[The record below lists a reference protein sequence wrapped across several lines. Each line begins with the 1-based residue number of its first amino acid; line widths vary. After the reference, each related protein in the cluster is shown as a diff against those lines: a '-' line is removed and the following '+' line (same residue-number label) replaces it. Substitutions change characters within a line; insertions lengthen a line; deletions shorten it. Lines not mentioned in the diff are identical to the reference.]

1 MSDFSIIGNRT
12 AMIDAAAKTTGAGK
26 YTDDLS
32 VPGMLVGKILHSP
45 YPHARIRRIDT
56 SRAEKC
62 EGVVAVVVGQD
73 APNPYGI
80 LPVGHDEYALAL
92 DKVRYVGDNV
102 ACVVAVSESIA
113 ETALE
118 LIDVEY
124 EVLPAYFDPEESM
137 KAVTDLIHDSK
148 PGNLEKDYHHV
159 FGDPDQGFAG
169 ADQIAEARFIANE
182 VTHAAMEPHSTL
194 ASFEI
199 DPHTGKPGRLTVW
212 SSTQVPYYLQHKLS
226 LVLEM
231 PMAQIRVIKP
241 LVGGGFGG
249 KSEVIPLEII
259 AAIAA
264 RKAQAA
270 VKITYTRE
278 EVFWAHR
285 GRPRTIID
293 LKTGVKKDG
302 RITAVKARVV
312 QDGGAYCSY
321 GVVTILYSGA
331 LLGALYDIP
340 NIQYD
345 GYRVLTNKP
354 ACGAMRGHGTVNVRF
369 AFESQLDELALAIG
383 MDPAEIR
390 QRNLLQP
397 PCITVN
403 GLRVQSYG
411 LPECIEKTVD
421 RSGWKQRKGKLPRGR
436 GLGIACSHYV
446 SGAANSIIRS
456 DMPHSTVNIK
466 IDRDGG
472 VVVYTG
478 ASEIGQGS
486 DTMTAQIAAEVLGC
500 SLPRVRVI
508 AADTDLTPIDIGSY
522 SSRVT
527 FMAGNA
533 TLRAASE
540 VKRLI
545 AAAAAKKMGCAAEDL
560 IFRNDQVLRKNAAA
574 SVGELADKSVRTT
587 QDEASVSG
595 RVEGQILRGSLQ
607 QKRKEEGPKEKMSF
621 EEAVVAAI
629 DFHGGLTGTGSYAP
643 PQEARGGKHK
653 GAGVGPSPAYSYSAQ
668 VAEVSVDEETGEVVV
683 HKVWAAHDC
692 GRALNPVSVEG
703 QIIGSVWMGMG
714 QALTEEMVW
723 KDGMLMNPGLLEYRS
738 PSSVESPEV
747 EPIIVESVDPEGP
760 FGAKECSEGSL
771 AATIPAIANAIY
783 DAVGVRLRES
793 PFTPERVLSALRAK
807 RNARALN
814 LTKVLTRLLR
824 HASANTADRCA
835 SKVRAR
841 NATRSIHRGEKCRPP
856 RAVPIEPYKVQT
868 APAQNCRRRNRVS
881 RGTFDACRAWQL
893 ARAGS
898 NSHPNHCRRHRF
910 NSIDAAETI
919 RAGARSRSARN
930 RSAARHP
937 AAARRRRRNRGPHH
951 APRHR
956 ALRLSAPALCGP
968 HRSSGDRGIARTA
981 EHGHHRR

>member
-1 MSDFSIIGNRT
+1 MNTDFSIIGKPI
-12 AMIDAAAKTTGAGK
+12 AMIDAAGKTTGAGK
-26 YTDDLS
+26 YTDDISL
-32 VPGMLVGKILHSP
+32 PGMLVGKILHSP

-56 SRAEKC
+56 SRAEALD
-62 EGVVAVVVGQD
+62 GVAAVAVGND

-80 LPVGHDEYALAL
+80 LPVGHDEHALAL

-102 ACVVAVSESIA
+102 ACVAAADEATA
-113 ETALE
+113 EKALE
-118 LIDVEY
+118 LIDVDY

-137 KAVTDLIHDSK
+137 KAESDLIHDNK

-159 FGDPDQGFAG
+159 FGDPDKGFAD
-169 ADQIAEARFIANE
+169 ADHVADARFTANE

-194 ASFEI
+194 ASFEL
-199 DPHTGKPGRLTVW
+199 DPHTGKRGRLTVW

-231 PMAQIRVIKP
+231 PMSQIRVIKP

-259 AAIAA
+259 AAVAA
-264 RKAQAA
+264 RKAQAP

-293 LKTGVKKDG
+293 LKTGVKNDG
-302 RITAVKARVV
+302 RITSVKARVV

-369 AFESQLDELALAIG
+369 AFESQLDELASKIG

-390 QRNLLQP
+390 QRNLLKP

-411 LPECIEKTVD
+411 LPECIEKTVE
-421 RSGWKQRKGKLPRGR
+421 RSGWKQRNGKLPRGR

-500 SLPRVRVI
+500 SLSRVRVI

-533 TLRAASE
+533 TLRAANE
-540 VKRLI
+540 VKKQI
-545 AAAAAKKMGCAAEDL
+545 AAAAGKKMGCRPEDL
-560 IFRNDQVLRKNAAA
+560 IFRNDQVLKRNAAA
-574 SVGELADKSVRTT
+574 SVELANLADKGVRST
-587 QDEASVSG
+587 QTEASVSG

-607 QKRKEEGPKEKMSF
+607 QKRKEEGPKGWMTF
-621 EEAVVAAI
+621 EEAVVTAI
-629 DFHGGLTGTGSYAP
+629 DFHGALTGTGSYAP
-643 PQEARGGKHK
+643 PPEARGGKHK

-668 VAEVSVDEETGEVVV
+668 VAEVSVDEETGEVTV

-738 PSSVESPEV
+738 PSSIESPAV
-747 EPIIVESVDPEGP
+747 EPIIVESIDPEGP

-783 DAVGVRLRES
+783 DAVGVRLHEC
-793 PFTPERVLSALRAK
+793 PFTPERVLAALRAK
-807 RNARALN
+807 TNAKVLN
-814 LTKVLTRLLR
+814 LTDGVDPTAPKRFREHGGALCFKGKGPERHVLDPAR
-824 HASANTADRCA
+824 HEAPASAGGAD
-835 SKVRAR
+835 
-841 NATRSIHRGEKCRPP
+841 
-856 RAVPIEPYKVQT
+856 
-868 APAQNCRRRNRVS
+868 
-881 RGTFDACRAWQL
+881 
-893 ARAGS
+893 
-898 NSHPNHCRRHRF
+898 
-910 NSIDAAETI
+910 
-919 RAGARSRSARN
+919 
-930 RSAARHP
+930 
-937 AAARRRRRNRGPHH
+937 
-951 APRHR
+951 
-956 ALRLSAPALCGP
+956 
-968 HRSSGDRGIARTA
+968 
-981 EHGHHRR
+981 

>member
-1 MSDFSIIGNRT
+1 
-12 AMIDAAAKTTGAGK
+12 
-26 YTDDLS
+26 
-32 VPGMLVGKILHSP
+32 MLIGKILHSP
-45 YPHARIRRIDT
+45 YPHARIKRIDI
-56 SRAEKC
+56 SRAEKLD
-62 EGVVAVVVGQD
+62 GVVAVVIGKD

-80 LPVGHDEYALAL
+80 LPVGHDEHALAL

-102 ACVVAVSESIA
+102 ACVVAVSEAIA
-113 ETALE
+113 EKALE
-118 LIDVEY
+118 LIEVEY

-137 KAVTDLIHDSK
+137 NAQTDLIHDNK
-148 PGNLEKDYHHV
+148 PNNLEKDYHHA
-159 FGDPDQGFAG
+159 FGDPDKGFAE
-169 ADQIAEARFIANE
+169 ADHVAEARFIANE

-194 ASFEI
+194 ASFEL
-199 DPHTGKPGRLTVW
+199 DPHTGNLGRLTVW

-259 AAIAA
+259 AAVAA
-264 RKAQAA
+264 RKAQAP

-293 LKTGVKKDG
+293 LKTGIKNDG
-302 RITAVKARVV
+302 RITSVKARVV

-369 AFESQLDELALAIG
+369 AFESQLDELAAKIG

-390 QRNLLQP
+390 QRNLLKP

-411 LPECIEKTVD
+411 LAECIEKTVE
-421 RSGWKQRKGKLPRGR
+421 RSGWKQRKGKLPKGR

-486 DTMTAQIAAEVLGC
+486 DTMTAQVAAEVLGC
-500 SLPRVRVI
+500 SLARVRVI

-533 TLRAASE
+533 TLRAAE
-540 VKRLI
+540 DVKKRI
-545 AAAAAKKMGCAAEDL
+545 AAAAAKKMNCAAEDL
-560 IFRNDQVLRKNAAA
+560 IFRDDIVYKKGSSPPVVKDHAEEVEVTQAGA
-574 SVGELADKSVRTT
+574 SG
-587 QDEASVSG
+587 SG

-607 QKRKEEGPKEKMSF
+607 QKRKEEGPKEWMTF

-629 DFHGGLTGTGSYAP
+629 DFHGALTGTGSYAP
-643 PQEARGGKHK
+643 PPEARGGKHK
-653 GAGVGPSPAYSYSAQ
+653 GGGVGPSPAYSYSAQ
-668 VAEVSVDEETGEVVV
+668 VAEVSVDEDTGEVTV

-723 KDGMLMNPGLLEYRS
+723 KDGMLMNGGMLEYRS

-747 EPIIVESVDPEGP
+747 EAIIVESIDPEGP

-771 AATIPAIANAIY
+771 AATIPAISNAIY
-783 DAVGVRLRES
+783 DAVGVRLHES
-793 PFTPERVLSALRAK
+793 PFTPERVLAALRAK
-807 RNARALN
+807 RKEKTLN
-814 LTKVLTRLLR
+814 LTEGVDPTAPTRFREHGGSLCFKGKGPER
-824 HASANTADRCA
+824 HALD
-835 SKVRAR
+835 
-841 NATRSIHRGEKCRPP
+841 P
-856 RAVPIEPYKVQT
+856 
-868 APAQNCRRRNRVS
+868 
-881 RGTFDACRAWQL
+881 
-893 ARAGS
+893 
-898 NSHPNHCRRHRF
+898 
-910 NSIDAAETI
+910 
-919 RAGARSRSARN
+919 
-930 RSAARHP
+930 
-937 AAARRRRRNRGPHH
+937 ARRETP
-951 APRHR
+951 A
-956 ALRLSAPALCGP
+956 SAGGA
-968 HRSSGDRGIARTA
+968 D
-981 EHGHHRR
+981 

>member
-1 MSDFSIIGNRT
+1 MSSDFSIIGKPT
-12 AMIDAAAKTTGAGK
+12 AMVDAAQKTTGSGK

-32 VPGMLVGKILHSP
+32 LPGMLVGKILHSP
-45 YPHARIRRIDT
+45 YPHARIKSIDT

-62 EGVVAVVVGQD
+62 EGVIVVAVGKD

-80 LPVGHDEYALAL
+80 LPVGHDEYPLAL

-102 ACVVAVSESIA
+102 ACVVAVSEVSA
-113 ETALE
+113 EKALE

-137 KAVTDLIHDSK
+137 KAKTDLIHDSK

-159 FGDPDQGFAG
+159 FGDPEKGFAE
-169 ADQIAEARFIANE
+169 ADEVAEARFIANE

-199 DPHTGKPGRLTVW
+199 DPHTGKTGRLTVW

-259 AAIAA
+259 AAVAA
-264 RKAQAA
+264 RKAQAP

-293 LKTGVKKDG
+293 LKTGIKKDG

-369 AFESQLDELALAIG
+369 AFESQLDELAAKIG

-390 QRNLLQP
+390 QRNLLQA

-411 LPECIEKTVD
+411 LPECIEKSVE
-421 RSGWKQRKGKLPRGR
+421 RSGWKQRKGKLPKGR

-533 TLRAASE
+533 TLRAATE
-540 VKRLI
+540 VKQLI
-545 AAAAAKKMGCAAEDL
+545 AAAAAKKMNCAADDL
-560 IFRNDQVLRKNAAA
+560 ILRDDLVFKQGSEALGVKKE
-574 SVGELADKSVRTT
+574 SEEVEVT
-587 QDEASVSG
+587 QAGASVSG

-607 QKRKEEGPKEKMSF
+607 QKRKEEGRKDWMTF

-629 DFHGGLTGTGSYAP
+629 DFHGALTGTGSYAP

-668 VAEVSVDEETGEVVV
+668 VADVSVDEETGEVTV

-714 QALTEEMVW
+714 QALTEEMIW

-783 DAVGVRLRES
+783 DAVGVRLHES
-793 PFTPERVLSALRAK
+793 PFTPERVLAALRAK
-807 RNARALN
+807 KNAKALN
-814 LTKVLTRLLR
+814 LTDGIDPTAPSRFREHGGSLCFKEKGPER
-824 HASANTADRCA
+824 HALDPSR
-835 SKVRAR
+835 R
-841 NATRSIHRGEKCRPP
+841 
-856 RAVPIEPYKVQT
+856 
-868 APAQNCRRRNRVS
+868 APAES
-881 RGTFDACRAWQL
+881 G
-893 ARAGS
+893 
-898 NSHPNHCRRHRF
+898 
-910 NSIDAAETI
+910 
-919 RAGARSRSARN
+919 GA
-930 RSAARHP
+930 
-937 AAARRRRRNRGPHH
+937 
-951 APRHR
+951 
-956 ALRLSAPALCGP
+956 
-968 HRSSGDRGIARTA
+968 D
-981 EHGHHRR
+981 

>member
-1 MSDFSIIGNRT
+1 MTNNFSIIGKRI
-12 AMIDAAAKTTGAGK
+12 AMVDAAGKTTGAGK
-26 YTDDLS
+26 YTDDLCL
-32 VPGMLVGKILHSP
+32 PGMLVGKILHST
-45 YPHARIRRIDT
+45 YPHARIKRIDI
-56 SRAEKC
+56 SRAEKLD
-62 EGVVAVVVGQD
+62 GVIAIATGQD
-73 APNPYGI
+73 APNTYGI
-80 LPVGHDEYALAL
+80 LPVGHDEHALAV
-92 DKVRYVGDNV
+92 DKVRYVGDNI
-102 ACVVAVSESIA
+102 ACVAAIDA
-113 ETALE
+113 ATADQALE

-124 EVLPAYFDPEESM
+124 ELLPAYFDPEESM
-137 KAVTDLIHDSK
+137 KAEADLIHDNK
-148 PGNLEKDYHHV
+148 PHNTEKDYHHV
-159 FGDPDQGFAG
+159 FGDPEKGFAE
-169 ADQIAEARFIANE
+169 ADHVAEARFISNE

-194 ASFEI
+194 AAFEI

-212 SSTQVPYYLQHKLS
+212 SSTQVPYYLQHKLA

-264 RKAQAA
+264 RKAQAP

-293 LKTGVKKDG
+293 LKTGAKKDG
-302 RITAVKARVV
+302 RITVVKARVV

-340 NIQYD
+340 NIEYD

-369 AFESQLDELALAIG
+369 AFESQLDELASKIG

-390 QRNLLQP
+390 RRNLLQP
-397 PCITVN
+397 PCVTVN

-411 LPECIEKTVD
+411 LPECIDQIVR
-421 RSGWKQRKGKLPRGR
+421 RSGWSERKGKLPKGR

-486 DTMTAQIAAEVLGC
+486 DTMTAQVAAETLGC
-500 SLPRVRVI
+500 SLRRVRVI

-533 TLRAASE
+533 TLRAATE
-540 VKRLI
+540 VKKLI
-545 AAAAAKKMGCAAEDL
+545 AAAAARKMNCATDDL
-560 IFRNDQVLRKNAAA
+560 IFRDDSVARKKGGMTGDETSGDRCRRLSGDAEHRSRSPQP
-574 SVGELADKSVRTT
+574 SVA
-587 QDEASVSG
+587 G

-607 QKRKEEGPKEKMSF
+607 QKRKDEGPRDSMTF
-621 EEAVVAAI
+621 EEAVVTAI
-629 DFHGGLTGTGSYAP
+629 DFHGALTGTGSYAP
-643 PQEARGGKHK
+643 PPEARGGKHK

-668 VAEVSVDEETGEVVV
+668 VADVSVDEETGEVTV

-738 PSSVESPEV
+738 PSSIESPDV

-783 DAVGVRLRES
+783 GAVGIRLRES
-793 PFTPERVLSALRAK
+793 PFTPERVLAAMRAK
-807 RNARALN
+807 RNAKTVN
-814 LTKVLTRLLR
+814 LTAGVDPAAPTRFR
-824 HASANTADRCA
+824 EH
-835 SKVRAR
+835 
-841 NATRSIHRGEKCRPP
+841 G
-856 RAVPIEPYKVQT
+856 
-868 APAQNCRRRNRVS
+868 
-881 RGTFDACRAWQL
+881 
-893 ARAGS
+893 GS
-898 NSHPNHCRRHRF
+898 LCFKGKGP
-910 NSIDAAETI
+910 E
-919 RAGARSRSARN
+919 
-930 RSAARHP
+930 RHP
-937 AAARRRRRNRGPHH
+937 
-951 APRHR
+951 
-956 ALRLSAPALCGP
+956 LDPAGQAIP
-968 HRSSGDRGIARTA
+968 AGGMD
-981 EHGHHRR
+981 

>member
-1 MSDFSIIGNRT
+1 MVSYWRTMNAEFSIIGKPT
-12 AMIDAAAKTTGAGK
+12 AMVDAAEKTTGAGK

-45 YPHARIRRIDT
+45 YPHARIKKIDT
-56 SRAEKC
+56 TRAEQL
-62 EGVVAVVVGQD
+62 EGVVAVAIGQD
-73 APNPYGI
+73 APKTYGI
-80 LPVGHDEYALAL
+80 LPVGHDEYPLAL

-102 ACVVAVSESIA
+102 ACVVAVSESVA
-113 ETALE
+113 EKALE
-118 LIDVEY
+118 LIDVDY

-137 KAVTDLIHDSK
+137 TAQTDLIHHHK
-148 PGNLEKDYHHV
+148 PNNLEKDYHHV
-159 FGDPDQGFAG
+159 FGDPEKGFSE
-169 ADQIAEARFIANE
+169 ADHVAEARFISNE

-226 LVLEM
+226 LVLDM
-231 PMAQIRVIKP
+231 PMQQIRVIKP

-264 RKAQAA
+264 RKAQAP

-293 LKTGVKKDG
+293 LKTGVKNDG

-369 AFESQLDELALAIG
+369 AFESQLDELASIIG

-390 QRNLLQP
+390 QRNLLKP

-411 LPECIEKTVD
+411 LPECIQKTVE
-421 RSGWKQRKGKLPRGR
+421 RSGWRERKGKLTKGR

-486 DTMTAQIAAEVLGC
+486 DTMTAQVAAETLGC
-500 SLPRVRVI
+500 SLSRVRVV

-533 TLRAASE
+533 TLRAATE
-540 VKRLI
+540 VKKLI
-545 AAAAAKKMGCAAEDL
+545 AAAAAKKMACAAEDL
-560 IFRNDQVLRKNAAA
+560 IF
-574 SVGELADKSVRTT
+574 
-587 QDEASVSG
+587 QDELVSRKGHVGMDSLRAEQSSAASVSG

-607 QKRKEEGPKEKMSF
+607 QKRKEEGPKDSMSF

-629 DFHGGLTGTGSYAP
+629 DFHGALTGTGSYAP
-643 PQEARGGKHK
+643 PAEARGGKHK

-668 VAEVSVDEETGEVVV
+668 VAEVSVDEETGEVTV

-738 PSSVESPEV
+738 PSSVESPDV
-747 EPIIVESVDPEGP
+747 EAIIVESIDPEGP

-783 DAVGVRLRES
+783 DAVGVRLHES
-793 PFTPERVLSALRAK
+793 PFTPERVLAALRARK
-807 RNARALN
+807 QAKNLN
-814 LTKVLTRLLR
+814 LTDGIDPTAPTRFREHGGSLCFKGKGPER
-824 HASANTADRCA
+824 HPLDPSRQ
-835 SKVRAR
+835 
-841 NATRSIHRGEKCRPP
+841 
-856 RAVPIEPYKVQT
+856 AVPLH
-868 APAQNCRRRNRVS
+868 
-881 RGTFDACRAWQL
+881 G
-893 ARAGS
+893 
-898 NSHPNHCRRHRF
+898 
-910 NSIDAAETI
+910 
-919 RAGARSRSARN
+919 GA
-930 RSAARHP
+930 
-937 AAARRRRRNRGPHH
+937 
-951 APRHR
+951 
-956 ALRLSAPALCGP
+956 
-968 HRSSGDRGIARTA
+968 D
-981 EHGHHRR
+981 

>member
-1 MSDFSIIGNRT
+1 MSEFSIIGKPT
-12 AMIDAAAKTTGAGK
+12 AMIDAAEKTTGAGK

-45 YPHARIRRIDT
+45 YPHARIKSIDT
-56 SRAEKC
+56 SRAGKLD
-62 EGVVAVVVGQD
+62 GVVAVVIGKD

-80 LPVGHDEYALAL
+80 LPVGHDEHALAL

-102 ACVVAVSESIA
+102 ACVVAISEAIA
-113 ETALE
+113 ERALE
-118 LIDVEY
+118 LVDVEY

-137 KAVTDLIHDSK
+137 KAQTNLIHDNK
-148 PGNLEKDYHHV
+148 PGNLEKDYHHA
-159 FGDPDQGFAG
+159 FGDPDNGFAE
-169 ADQIAEARFIANE
+169 ADHVAEARFIANE

-194 ASFEI
+194 ASFEL
-199 DPHTGKPGRLTVW
+199 DPHTGKLGRLTVW

-231 PMAQIRVIKP
+231 PMSQIRVIKP

-259 AAIAA
+259 AAVAA
-264 RKAQAA
+264 RKAQAP

-293 LKTGVKKDG
+293 LKTAIKNDG
-302 RITAVKARVV
+302 RITSVKARVV

-369 AFESQLDELALAIG
+369 AFESQLDELAAKIG

-390 QRNLLQP
+390 QRNLLKA

-411 LPECIEKTVD
+411 LPECIEKTVE
-421 RSGWKQRKGKLPRGR
+421 RSGWKQRKGNLPKGR

-472 VVVYTG
+472 VVAYTG

-500 SLPRVRVI
+500 SLGRVRVI

-533 TLRAASE
+533 TLRAAE
-540 VKRLI
+540 DVKKRI
-545 AAAAAKKMGCAAEDL
+545 AAAAAKKMNCAAEE
-560 IFRNDQVLRKNAAA
+560 IVFREDRLFKKGSVLPGAKKDPAEEAE
-574 SVGELADKSVRTT
+574 VT
-587 QDEASVSG
+587 QTGASVSG
-595 RVEGQILRGSLQ
+595 RVVGQILRGSLQ
-607 QKRKEEGPKEKMSF
+607 QNRKEEGPKEWMTF

-629 DFHGGLTGTGSYAP
+629 DFHGALTGTGSYAP
-643 PQEARGGKHK
+643 PPEARGGKHK
-653 GAGVGPSPAYSYSAQ
+653 GGGVGPSPAYSYSAQ
-668 VAEVSVDEETGEVVV
+668 VAEVSVDEDTGEVTV

-723 KDGMLMNPGLLEYRS
+723 KDGMLMNAGMLEYRS
-738 PSSVESPEV
+738 PSSIESPEV
-747 EPIIVESVDPEGP
+747 EPIIVQSIDPEGP

-771 AATIPAIANAIY
+771 AATIPAISNAIY
-783 DAVGVRLRES
+783 DAVGVRLHES
-793 PFTPERVLSALRAK
+793 PFTPERVLAALRAK
-807 RNARALN
+807 RKDKALN
-814 LTKVLTRLLR
+814 LTEGVDPTAPTHFREHGGSLCFKGKGPER
-824 HASANTADRCA
+824 HALDP
-835 SKVRAR
+835 AR
-841 NATRSIHRGEKCRPP
+841 RE
-856 RAVPIEPYKVQT
+856 
-868 APAQNCRRRNRVS
+868 APAS
-881 RGTFDACRAWQL
+881 
-893 ARAGS
+893 AG
-898 NSHPNHCRRHRF
+898 
-910 NSIDAAETI
+910 
-919 RAGARSRSARN
+919 GA
-930 RSAARHP
+930 
-937 AAARRRRRNRGPHH
+937 
-951 APRHR
+951 
-956 ALRLSAPALCGP
+956 
-968 HRSSGDRGIARTA
+968 D
-981 EHGHHRR
+981 

>member
-1 MSDFSIIGNRT
+1 MTNNFSIIGKPI
-12 AMIDAAAKTTGAGK
+12 AMVDAAGKTTGAGK

-32 VPGMLVGKILHSP
+32 LPGMLVGKILHSP
-45 YPHARIRRIDT
+45 YPHARIKRIDT
-56 SRAEKC
+56 SRAERLQR
-62 EGVVAVVVGQD
+62 VIAVATGQD
-73 APNPYGI
+73 APNTYGI
-80 LPVGHDEYALAL
+80 LPVGHDEHALAV

-102 ACVVAVSESIA
+102 ACVAAVDEATA
-113 ETALE
+113 EKALE
-118 LIDVEY
+118 LIDIEY
-124 EVLPAYFDPEESM
+124 ELLPAYFDPEESM
-137 KAVTDLIHDSK
+137 KAETDLIHDNK
-148 PGNLEKDYHHV
+148 PHNIEKDYHHV
-159 FGDPDQGFAG
+159 FGDPDKGFAD
-169 ADQIAEARFIANE
+169 ADHVAQARYIANE

-194 ASFEI
+194 AAFEI
-199 DPHTGKPGRLTVW
+199 DSQTGKPGRLTVW

-231 PMAQIRVIKP
+231 PMSQIRVIKP

-259 AAIAA
+259 AAVAA
-264 RKAQAA
+264 RKAKAP

-285 GRPRTIID
+285 GRPRTIIE
-293 LKTGVKKDG
+293 LKTGVKNDG

-340 NIQYD
+340 HIQYD

-369 AFESQLDELALAIG
+369 AFESQLDELAATLKI
-383 MDPAEIR
+383 DPAEIR
-390 QRNLLQP
+390 RRNLLQP
-397 PCITVN
+397 PCVTIN

-411 LPECIEKTVD
+411 LPECIEKVVE
-421 RSGWKQRKGKLPRGR
+421 RSGWKQRIGKLPRGR

-478 ASEIGQGS
+478 AAEIGQGS
-486 DTMTAQIAAEVLGC
+486 DTMTAQIAAESLGC
-500 SLPRVRVI
+500 SFSRVKVV

-533 TLRAASE
+533 TLRAARE
-540 VKRLI
+540 VKNQI
-545 AAAAAKKMGCAAEDL
+545 ASAAARKMNCAPEEL
-560 IFRNDQVLRKNAAA
+560 IFRDDTVHRKDAGVEAGLRPAGR
-574 SVGELADKSVRTT
+574 GEAPFPHS
-587 QDEASVSG
+587 QASVSG

-607 QKRKEEGPKEKMSF
+607 QKRKDEGPKDSLTF
-621 EEAVVAAI
+621 EEAVIAAI
-629 DFHGGLTGTGSYAP
+629 DFHGALTGTGSYAP
-643 PQEARGGKHK
+643 PPEARGGKFK

-668 VAEVSVDEETGEVVV
+668 IAEVTVDEDTGEVTV

-692 GRALNPVSVEG
+692 GCALNPVSVEG

-714 QALTEEMVW
+714 QALTEEMIW
-723 KDGMLMNPGLLEYRS
+723 KDGMLINPGLLEYRS

-771 AATIPAIANAIY
+771 AATIPAIANAVY
-783 DAVGVRLRES
+783 DAVGIRLREV
-793 PFTPERVLSALRAK
+793 PFTPERVLAALRARK
-807 RNARALN
+807 NAKPLD
-814 LTKVLTRLLR
+814 LTDGIDPTAPTRFREHGGSLCFIGKGPDR
-824 HASANTADRCA
+824 HALD
-835 SKVRAR
+835 
-841 NATRSIHRGEKCRPP
+841 P
-856 RAVPIEPYKVQT
+856 
-868 APAQNCRRRNRVS
+868 
-881 RGTFDACRAWQL
+881 
-893 ARAGS
+893 
-898 NSHPNHCRRHRF
+898 
-910 NSIDAAETI
+910 
-919 RAGARSRSARN
+919 
-930 RSAARHP
+930 
-937 AAARRRRRNRGPHH
+937 ARRPEQ
-951 APRHR
+951 
-956 ALRLSAPALCGP
+956 S
-968 HRSSGDRGIARTA
+968 
-981 EHGHHRR
+981 

>member
-1 MSDFSIIGNRT
+1 MSGDFSIIGRPT
-12 AMIDAAAKTTGAGK
+12 AMIDAAEKTTGVGK

-32 VPGMLVGKILHSP
+32 VPGMLTGKILHSP
-45 YPHARIRRIDT
+45 YPHALIKSIDT
-56 SRAEKC
+56 SRAENC
-62 EGVVAVVVGQD
+62 DGVVAVVVGKD

-113 ETALE
+113 ENALE
-118 LIDVEY
+118 SIAVEY
-124 EVLPAYFDPEESM
+124 ELLPAYFDPEESM
-137 KAVTDLIHDSK
+137 RAQTNLIHGSK
-148 PGNLEKDYHHV
+148 PGNLEKDYHHI
-159 FGDPDQGFAG
+159 FGNPDQGFAQ

-194 ASFEI
+194 ASFEL

-231 PMAQIRVIKP
+231 PMSQIRVIKP

-249 KSEVIPLEII
+249 KSEVIPIEII

-264 RKAQAA
+264 RKAQAP

-293 LKTGVKKDG
+293 LKTGVKTDG

-369 AFESQLDELALAIG
+369 AFESQLDELATKIG

-411 LPECIEKTVD
+411 LPECIEKTVE
-421 RSGWKQRKGKLPRGR
+421 RSGWKQRKGKMPKGR

-486 DTMTAQIAAEVLGC
+486 DTMTAQVAAEVLGC

-533 TLRAASE
+533 TLRAARE
-540 VKRLI
+540 VKKLI
-545 AAAAAKKMGCAAEDL
+545 AAAAAQKMICGADDL
-560 IFRNDQVLRKNAAA
+560 IFRDDLVFKKGTRDTTVKKA
-574 SVGELADKSVRTT
+574 LADEVDVT
-587 QDEASVSG
+587 QAGASVSG
-595 RVEGQILRGSLQ
+595 RVEGQILRRSLQ
-607 QKRKEEGPKEKMSF
+607 QKRNEEGPKDWMTF

-629 DFHGGLTGTGSYAP
+629 DFHGALTGTGSYAP

-668 VAEVSVDEETGEVVV
+668 VAEVSVDEETGEVTV

-747 EPIIVESVDPEGP
+747 EPIIVESIDPEGP

-783 DAVGVRLRES
+783 DAVGVRLHES
-793 PFTPERVLSALRAK
+793 PFTPERVLAAVRAK
-807 RNARALN
+807 NQAKALN
-814 LTKVLTRLLR
+814 LTQGVDPTSPQRFREHGGSLCFKGRGPQR
-824 HASANTADRCA
+824 HALDPARQEAPSVRGGAD
-835 SKVRAR
+835 
-841 NATRSIHRGEKCRPP
+841 
-856 RAVPIEPYKVQT
+856 
-868 APAQNCRRRNRVS
+868 
-881 RGTFDACRAWQL
+881 
-893 ARAGS
+893 
-898 NSHPNHCRRHRF
+898 
-910 NSIDAAETI
+910 
-919 RAGARSRSARN
+919 
-930 RSAARHP
+930 
-937 AAARRRRRNRGPHH
+937 
-951 APRHR
+951 
-956 ALRLSAPALCGP
+956 
-968 HRSSGDRGIARTA
+968 
-981 EHGHHRR
+981 

>member
-1 MSDFSIIGNRT
+1 MPKTNDQGSTMGFSVIGKPT
-12 AMIDAAAKTTGAGK
+12 AMVDAAEKTTGAGK

-45 YPHARIRRIDT
+45 YPHARIKNIDT
-56 SRAEKC
+56 RRAEAV
-62 EGVVAVVVGQD
+62 EGVVAVVVGKD
-73 APNPYGI
+73 APKTYGI
-80 LPVGHDEYALAL
+80 LPVGHDEYPLAL

-102 ACVVAVSESIA
+102 ACVVATSEAIA
-113 ETALE
+113 DKALE
-118 LIDVEY
+118 LIDIDY
-124 EVLPAYFDPEESM
+124 EVLPAYFDPEQSM
-137 KAVTDLIHDSK
+137 KAETDLIHDNKSH
-148 PGNLEKDYHHV
+148 NIEKDYHHV
-159 FGDPDQGFAG
+159 FGDPEKGFAE
-169 ADQIAEARFIANE
+169 ADQVAEARFIANE

-194 ASFEI
+194 AAFEI
-199 DPHTGKPGRLTVW
+199 DPHTGKPGRLIVW

-259 AAIAA
+259 AAIAS
-264 RKAQAA
+264 RKAKAP

-293 LKTGVKKDG
+293 LKTGVKNDG

-369 AFESQLDELALAIG
+369 AFESQLDELARKVG

-390 QRNLLQP
+390 RRNLLQP

-411 LPECIEKTVD
+411 LPECIDQVVR
-421 RSGWKQRKGKLPRGR
+421 RSGWSERIGKLPKGR

-486 DTMTAQIAAEVLGC
+486 DTMTAQVAAEVLGC
-500 SLPRVRVI
+500 SLSRVRVV

-533 TLRAASE
+533 TLRAATE
-540 VKRLI
+540 VKKLI
-545 AAAAAKKMGCAAEDL
+545 AAAAARKMGCSIEDL
-560 IFRNDQVLRKNAAA
+560 IFRDDVVTKESSTEYEPSGQISPGPDGRGRPSPHGSSSSLNSQ
-574 SVGELADKSVRTT
+574 
-587 QDEASVSG
+587 QASVSG

-607 QKRKEEGPKEKMSF
+607 QKRRDEGPKDEMTF

-629 DFHGGLTGTGSYAP
+629 DFHGALTGTGSYAP
-643 PQEARGGKHK
+643 PPDARGGKHK

-668 VAEVSVDEETGEVVV
+668 VAEVSVDEETGEVIV

-692 GRALNPVSVEG
+692 GRALNPVAVEG

-738 PSSVESPEV
+738 PSSIESPDI

-771 AATIPAIANAIY
+771 AATIPAIANAIHN
-783 DAVGVRLRES
+783 AVGIRLHES
-793 PFTPERVLSALRAK
+793 PFTPERVLAALRARK
-807 RNARALN
+807 NAKALN
-814 LTKVLTRLLR
+814 LTEGIDPT
-824 HASANTADRCA
+824 SPDRF
-835 SKVRAR
+835 RE
-841 NATRSIHRGEKCRPP
+841 HG
-856 RAVPIEPYKVQT
+856 
-868 APAQNCRRRNRVS
+868 
-881 RGTFDACRAWQL
+881 
-893 ARAGS
+893 GS
-898 NSHPNHCRRHRF
+898 LWFKGKGPERHRL
-910 NSIDAAETI
+910 D
-919 RAGARSRSARN
+919 
-930 RSAARHP
+930 P
-937 AAARRRRRNRGPHH
+937 ARRATGG
-951 APRHR
+951 A
-956 ALRLSAPALCGP
+956 
-968 HRSSGDRGIARTA
+968 D
-981 EHGHHRR
+981 

>member
-1 MSDFSIIGNRT
+1 M
-12 AMIDAAAKTTGAGK
+12 
-26 YTDDLS
+26 YTDDLTL
-32 VPGMLVGKILHSP
+32 PGMLIGKILHSP
-45 YPHARIRRIDT
+45 YPHARIKRIDYA
-56 SRAEKC
+56 RAEQLD
-62 EGVVAVVVGQD
+62 GVVAVVIGKD
-73 APNPYGI
+73 APNPYGF
-80 LPVGHDEYALAL
+80 LPVGHDEHALAL

-102 ACVVAVSESIA
+102 ACVVATSEAIA
-113 ETALE
+113 ERALE
-118 LIDVEY
+118 LIDVDY

-137 KAVTDLIHDSK
+137 NAESDLIHDNK
-148 PGNLEKDYHHV
+148 PNNLEKDYHHA
-159 FGDPDQGFAG
+159 FGDPEKGFAD
-169 ADQIAEARFIANE
+169 ADQVAEARFIANE

-231 PMAQIRVIKP
+231 PMSQIRVIKP

-264 RKAQAA
+264 RKAQAP
-270 VKITYTRE
+270 VKITYSRE

-285 GRPRTIID
+285 GRPRTIVD
-293 LKTGVKKDG
+293 LKTGVKNDG

-369 AFESQLDELALAIG
+369 AFESQLDELAAKIG

-397 PCITVN
+397 PCVTVN

-411 LPECIEKTVD
+411 LPECIEKTVE
-421 RSGWKQRKGKLPRGR
+421 RSGWKQRKGRLPKGR
-436 GLGIACSHYV
+436 GLGIECSHYV

-486 DTMTAQIAAEVLGC
+486 DTMTAQIVAEVLGC
-500 SLPRVRVI
+500 SLSRVRVI

-533 TLRAASE
+533 TLRAANE
-540 VKRLI
+540 VKKLI
-545 AAAAAKKMGCAAEDL
+545 AAAAAKKMNCQPDDLVFRDDVVGKREGYVGTAAIDRPGE
-560 IFRNDQVLRKNAAA
+560 QSA
-574 SVGELADKSVRTT
+574 SAP
-587 QDEASVSG
+587 VSG

-607 QKRKEEGPKEKMSF
+607 QKRKEEGPKDQMSF

-629 DFHGGLTGTGSYAP
+629 DFHGALTGTGSYAP
-643 PQEARGGKHK
+643 PPEARGGKHK

-668 VAEVSVDEETGEVVV
+668 VAEVSVDEETGEVTV

-747 EPIIVESVDPEGP
+747 EPIIVESIDPEGP

-783 DAVGVRLRES
+783 DAVGVRLHES
-793 PFTPERVLSALRAK
+793 PFTPERVLAALRARK
-807 RNARALN
+807 NAKTLN
-814 LTKVLTRLLR
+814 LTEGIDPTSPARFREHGGSLCFNGKGPER
-824 HASANTADRCA
+824 HALDPSR
-835 SKVRAR
+835 RPQP
-841 NATRSIHRGEKCRPP
+841 AT
-856 RAVPIEPYKVQT
+856 
-868 APAQNCRRRNRVS
+868 
-881 RGTFDACRAWQL
+881 
-893 ARAGS
+893 AGS
-898 NSHPNHCRRHRF
+898 A
-910 NSIDAAETI
+910 D
-919 RAGARSRSARN
+919 
-930 RSAARHP
+930 
-937 AAARRRRRNRGPHH
+937 
-951 APRHR
+951 
-956 ALRLSAPALCGP
+956 
-968 HRSSGDRGIARTA
+968 
-981 EHGHHRR
+981 

>member
-1 MSDFSIIGNRT
+1 MIDESKSGFSIIGKPT
-12 AMIDAAAKTTGAGK
+12 AMVDAAGKTTGAGK

-32 VPGMLVGKILHSP
+32 LPGMLVGRILHSP
-45 YPHARIRRIDT
+45 YPHARIKKIDT
-56 SRAEKC
+56 SRAEKLD
-62 EGVVAVVVGQD
+62 GVVAVITGKD

-92 DKVRYVGDNV
+92 EKVRYVGDNV
-102 ACVVAVSESIA
+102 ACVAAVDEA
-113 ETALE
+113 TADKALE

-124 EVLPAYFDPEESM
+124 ELLPAYFDPEEAM
-137 KAVTDLIHDSK
+137 KAESDLIHDNK
-148 PGNLEKDYHHV
+148 PHNLEKDYHHV
-159 FGDPDQGFAG
+159 FGDPDKGFAES
-169 ADQIAEARFIANE
+169 DHIAEARFLANE

-199 DPHTGKPGRLTVW
+199 DSHTGQPGRLTIW

-259 AAIAA
+259 AAVAA
-264 RKAQAA
+264 RAA
-270 VKITYTRE
+270 RAPVKITYTRE

-293 LKTGVKKDG
+293 LKTGITNDG
-302 RITAVKARVV
+302 RITSVKARVV

-354 ACGAMRGHGTVNVRF
+354 VCGAMRGHGTVNVRF
-369 AFESQLDELALAIG
+369 AFESQLDELAAKIRL
-383 MDPAEIR
+383 DPAEVR
-390 QRNLLQP
+390 RRNLLKP

-411 LPECIEKTVD
+411 LPECIDQVVK
-421 RSGWKQRKGKLPRGR
+421 RSGWNERKGKLARGR

-486 DTMTAQIAAEVLGC
+486 DTMTAQIAAETLGC
-500 SLPRVRVI
+500 SLARIKII

-533 TLRAASE
+533 TLRAAEAVRKQIAS
-540 VKRLI
+540 
-545 AAAAAKKMGCAAEDL
+545 AAARRMGCDEEDL
-560 IFRNDQVLRKNAAA
+560 VFRDDLIYRKD
-574 SVGELADKSVRTT
+574 LAGGGARATQSKSTSKSSDS
-587 QDEASVSG
+587 QQSESSVSG
-595 RVEGQILRGSLQ
+595 KVEGQILRGSFQ
-607 QKRKEEGPKEKMSF
+607 QKRKDEGPKDSMSF

-629 DFHGGLTGTGSYAP
+629 DFHGALTGTGSYAP
-643 PQEARGGKHK
+643 PAEARGGKHK
-653 GAGVGPSPAYSYSAQ
+653 GGGVGPSPAYSYSAQ
-668 VAEVSVDEETGEVVV
+668 VAEVSVDEETGEVTV

-714 QALTEEMVW
+714 QALTEEMIW

-738 PSSVESPEV
+738 PSAAESPEI
-747 EPIIVESVDPEGP
+747 EPIIVESIDPEGP

-771 AATIPAIANAIY
+771 AATIPAIANAIEN
-783 DAVGVRLRES
+783 AVGIRLHES
-793 PFTPERVLSALRAK
+793 PFTPERVLAALRAK
-807 RNARALN
+807 RAQKKLN
-814 LTKVLTRLLR
+814 LTEGIDPT
-824 HASANTADRCA
+824 
-835 SKVRAR
+835 
-841 NATRSIHRGEKCRPP
+841 
-856 RAVPIEPYKVQT
+856 EP
-868 APAQNCRRRNRVS
+868 S
-881 RGTFDACRAWQL
+881 RFR
-893 ARAGS
+893 
-898 NSHPNHCRRHRF
+898 
-910 NSIDAAETI
+910 
-919 RAGARSRSARN
+919 
-930 RSAARHP
+930 
-937 AAARRRRRNRGPHH
+937 
-951 APRHR
+951 
-956 ALRLSAPALCGP
+956 
-968 HRSSGDRGIARTA
+968 
-981 EHGHHRR
+981 EHGGSLWFKGKGPNRHVLDPSRRESTVPSGGAD

>member
-1 MSDFSIIGNRT
+1 MSSEFAVIGKPT
-12 AMIDAAAKTTGAGK
+12 AMVDAAEKTTGSGK

-45 YPHARIRRIDT
+45 YPHARIKAIDT
-56 SRAEKC
+56 SKAQKLD
-62 EGVVAVVVGQD
+62 GVVAVAVGKD
-73 APNPYGI
+73 APKTYGI
-80 LPVGHDEYALAL
+80 LPVGHDEYPLAL

-102 ACVVAVSESIA
+102 ACVVATSEAIA
-113 ETALE
+113 ERALE
-118 LIDVEY
+118 LIDVDY
-124 EVLPAYFDPEESM
+124 EVLPGYFDPEESM
-137 KAVTDLIHDSK
+137 MAESDLIHDHK
-148 PGNLEKDYHHV
+148 PNNIEKDYHHV
-159 FGDPDQGFAG
+159 FGDPEKGFTE
-169 ADQIAEARFIANE
+169 ADQIAEARFISNE

-264 RKAQAA
+264 RKAQAP

-340 NIQYD
+340 NIQFD

-369 AFESQLDELALAIG
+369 AFESQLDELASAIG

-390 QRNLLQP
+390 RRNLLQS

-411 LPECIEKTVD
+411 LPECIEKTVE
-421 RSGWKQRKGKLPRGR
+421 RSGWKERKGKLAKGR

-486 DTMTAQIAAEVLGC
+486 DTMTAQVAAETLGC
-500 SLPRVRVI
+500 SLSRVRVV

-533 TLRAASE
+533 TLRAAAE
-540 VKRLI
+540 VKKLI
-545 AAAAAKKMGCAAEDL
+545 AAAAAKKMSCDPGDVVIRDDRVSREARVDT
-560 IFRNDQVLRKNAAA
+560 DTV
-574 SVGELADKSVRTT
+574 VRPAQEGSAT
-587 QDEASVSG
+587 SVSG

-607 QKRKEEGPKEKMSF
+607 QKRKEEGPKDSMTF

-629 DFHGGLTGTGSYAP
+629 DFHGALTGTGSYAP
-643 PQEARGGKHK
+643 PAEARGGKHK

-668 VAEVSVDEETGEVVV
+668 VAEVSVDEETGEVTV

-783 DAVGVRLRES
+783 DAVGVRLHES
-793 PFTPERVLSALRAK
+793 PFTPERVLAALRAK
-807 RNARALN
+807 QKAKTLN
-814 LTKVLTRLLR
+814 LTEGI
-824 HASANTADRCA
+824 D
-835 SKVRAR
+835 
-841 NATRSIHRGEKCRPP
+841 P
-856 RAVPIEPYKVQT
+856 T
-868 APAQNCRRRNRVS
+868 APTRFREH
-881 RGTFDACRAWQL
+881 G
-893 ARAGS
+893 GS
-898 NSHPNHCRRHRF
+898 LWFKGKGP
-910 NSIDAAETI
+910 E
-919 RAGARSRSARN
+919 
-930 RSAARHP
+930 RHP
-937 AAARRRRRNRGPHH
+937 LDPSRQAE
-951 APRHR
+951 APVGG
-956 ALRLSAPALCGP
+956 A
-968 HRSSGDRGIARTA
+968 D
-981 EHGHHRR
+981 

>member
-1 MSDFSIIGNRT
+1 MTDFSIIGKSI
-12 AMIDAAAKTTGAGK
+12 AMVDAAGKTTGSGK
-26 YTDDLS
+26 YADDLS
-32 VPGMLVGKILHSP
+32 APGMLVGKILHSP
-45 YPHARIRRIDT
+45 YPHARIKRIDT
-56 SRAEKC
+56 SRAEAL
-62 EGVVAVVVGQD
+62 EGVVAVIIGKD

-92 DKVRYVGDNV
+92 EKVRYVGDNV
-102 ACVVAVSESIA
+102 ACVAAVNEATA
-113 ETALE
+113 EKALE

-124 EVLPAYFDPEESM
+124 EVLPAYFDPEDSM
-137 KAVTDLIHDSK
+137 KAETNLIHENK
-148 PGNLEKDYHHV
+148 PHNLEKDYHHV
-159 FGDPDQGFAG
+159 FGDPEKGFAE

-182 VTHAAMEPHSTL
+182 VTHAAMEPHATL
-194 ASFEI
+194 AAFEI
-199 DPHTGKPGRLTVW
+199 DPQTGNPTRLVVK

-231 PMAQIRVIKP
+231 PMSQIRVIKP

-264 RKAQAA
+264 RKAKAP

-285 GRPRTIID
+285 GRPRTIVD

-302 RITAVKARVV
+302 SITAVKARVI

-354 ACGAMRGHGTVNVRF
+354 VCGAMRGHGTVNVRF
-369 AFESQLDELALAIG
+369 AFETQLDELAAAIG

-390 QRNLLQP
+390 QRNLLKP

-411 LPECIEKTVD
+411 LPECIEKVVE
-421 RSGWKQRKGKLPRGR
+421 RSGWKDRKGKLPKGR
-436 GLGIACSHYV
+436 GLGVACSHYV

-478 ASEIGQGS
+478 ASDIGQGS
-486 DTMTAQIAAEVLGC
+486 DTMVAQIAAETLGC
-500 SLPRVRVI
+500 SLARVKVI

-527 FMAGNA
+527 FMNGNA
-533 TLRAASE
+533 TLRAAQD
-540 VKRLI
+540 VKKQI
-545 AAAAAKKMGCAAEDL
+545 ASAAARKMNCEAEELVFRSDL
-560 IFRNDQVLRKNAAA
+560 VRRKDF
-574 SVGELADKSVRTT
+574 ADKSFRATPS
-587 QDEASVSG
+587 QPSVSG

-607 QKRKEEGPKEKMSF
+607 QKRKDEGPKDQLSF

-629 DFHGGLTGTGSYAP
+629 DFHGALSGTGSYAP
-643 PQEARGGKHK
+643 PQDARGGKHK

-668 VAEVSVDEETGEVVV
+668 VAEVSVDEETGEVTV
-683 HKVWAAHDC
+683 HKVWASHDC

-738 PSSVESPEV
+738 PSSIESPEV
-747 EPIIVESVDPEGP
+747 EAIIVESIDPEGP

-771 AATIPAIANAIY
+771 AATIPAISNAIY
-783 DAVGVRLRES
+783 DAVGVRLHES
-793 PFTPERVLSALRAK
+793 PFTPERVLAALRAK
-807 RNARALN
+807 RNAKHIN
-814 LTKVLTRLLR
+814 LTEGV
-824 HASANTADRCA
+824 D
-835 SKVRAR
+835 
-841 NATRSIHRGEKCRPP
+841 P
-856 RAVPIEPYKVQT
+856 T
-868 APAQNCRRRNRVS
+868 APATFREHGGSLWYRGKGPERHALDPSRRE
-881 RGTFDACRAWQL
+881 A
-893 ARAGS
+893 
-898 NSHPNHCRRHRF
+898 
-910 NSIDAAETI
+910 
-919 RAGARSRSARN
+919 
-930 RSAARHP
+930 P
-937 AAARRRRRNRGPHH
+937 AAA
-951 APRHR
+951 A
-956 ALRLSAPALCGP
+956 
-968 HRSSGDRGIARTA
+968 GDD
-981 EHGHHRR
+981 